1 MDAAASLGVRFPTLS
16 EVVKNLV
23 QKRWVTNRW
32 SAMDTRA
39 VCLSLSRRS
48 EALALQIEQRVRQ
61 VRATLTEQDRRA
73 LGINLKGSR
82 A

>member
-39 VCLSLSRRS
+39 VCLSRG